1 MKEVIAD
8 LKKVNITYISSLLIS
23 FVISFFIQKKIYSRL
38 FFKFNWIGI
47 IYIIVIIVIHEGLHG
62 LGFIILAKAP
72 RNKVKFG
79 FHKQYFTPYC
89 ACNDYPMTKFGY
101 ISTLLL
107 PSIIIVIATAAIL
120 FSTSNIF
127 WSIVFSWVV
136 ASGSGDYYMAYL
148 VSTYESRVK
157 FMDHPKEP
165 GFFVLE

>member
-1 MKEVIAD
+1 MD

-23 FVISFFIQKKIYSRL
+23 FVISFFIQRKIYNHL

-47 IYIIVIIVIHEGLHG
+47 IYIAIIIVIHEGLHA

-72 RNKVKFG
+72 RDKVKFG

-89 ACNDYPMTKFGY
+89 ACNDCLITKFGY

-107 PSIIIVIATAAIL
+107 PSVILGIVTVIFL
-120 FSTSNIF
+120 FFTNNIF
-127 WSIVFSWVV
+127 WSIICGWVV

-148 VSTYESRVK
+148 VSRYESHVK